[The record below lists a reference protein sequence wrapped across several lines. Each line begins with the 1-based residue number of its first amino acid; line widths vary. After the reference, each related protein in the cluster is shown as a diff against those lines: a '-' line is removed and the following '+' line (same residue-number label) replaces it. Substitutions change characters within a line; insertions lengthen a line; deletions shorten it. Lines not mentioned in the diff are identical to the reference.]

1 MLETGSDRAEREK
14 QLRAEIAEEF
24 PDWEVERVWGIGFM
38 AFPKGTP
45 VLRSITL
52 DGLKAKLETHKE
64 RKAGEP

>member
-14 QLRAEIAEEF
+14 QLHAEIAVEF
-24 PDWEVERVWGIGFM
+24 PVWEVERVWGIGFV

-52 DGLKAKLETHKE
+52 DGLKAKLETNKE
-64 RKAGEP
+64 RKAVEP